1 MSISVGRIFN
11 TATTVIQIYCDG
23 FLGWKEF
30 GCHFDFRLA
39 LNVVNLNV
47 HMPLAYSP

>member
-1 MSISVGRIFN
+1 MSLGRIFS
-11 TATTVIQIYCDG
+11 TAATAIQINFDG
-23 FLGWKEF
+23 FQGWKEF

-39 LNVVNLNV
+39 LHVINLNV